1 MGGSGLRR
9 LELAGWG
16 GLKQLEQAGQEL
28 SGGHWGYEFCSRK
41 FGFLCTE
48 SRNNLEFVNVWGRK
62 MNSVLF
68 TLPFW
73 STDVKGHQDF
83 RGDSQLVF
91 GGSLHG
97 PLPDMSLLNR

>member
-62 MNSVLF
+62 MNSVCVSFQWLF
-68 TLPFW
+68 FSIFSRTSP
-73 STDVKGHQDF
+73 
-83 RGDSQLVF
+83 
-91 GGSLHG
+91 GSWIAQ
-97 PLPDMSLLNR
+97 PEDTVESC